1 MTPALIVLGAGEEQV
16 VLFREARRRGLPT
29 IAVDMRADRPGIAL
43 ADRFLQ
49 LSTTDHQAI
58 AEALAGEEIAGVV
71 STAADTCLDSWHH
84 LSEHFA
90 TPWRYPASAASVSMD
105 KSAFHAL
112 AASVGVPV
120 YRWAQS
126 HDLAHLATTA
136 AGFGLP
142 LVVKPTDASGCRGV
156 LRVDDL
162 SELDAALHNAAV
174 NSPSGQVIVEELVR
188 GKDYTV
194 NVFLAG
200 GELALALITEK
211 HIVPG
216 PRFLIGGHVAPAD
229 LDPGVE
235 TALLADA
242 HALCLAMGL
251 TDGPANFDV
260 IVAPDGTR
268 YILEVGARMS
278 GNGFPRLAHAVAGV
292 DCVEAL
298 VSLAIGEPV
307 ELRRDRS
314 EVARL
319 HVLTS
324 PLEEPG
330 ELVSVG
336 DLSEVAKLPGVSDV
350 DVFAA
355 PGDVVQPFT
364 EAGRKLGWLVVHAP
378 TRAELEENLNGALEV
393 LDLVVAPAT
402 VPV

>member
-1 MTPALIVLGAGEEQV
+1 MTPALLVLGAGEEQV
-16 VLFREARRRGLPT
+16 VLYREARRRGLPT

-43 ADRFLQ
+43 ADRFLK
-49 LSTTDHQAI
+49 LSTTDHEAI
-58 AEALAGEEIAGVV
+58 AEALVGQEIAGVV
-71 STAADTCLDSWHH
+71 STAADTCLESWHR

-90 TPWRYPASAASVSMD
+90 TPWRYPASAAAVSMD

-120 YRWAQS
+120 YQWAQS
-126 HDLAHLATTA
+126 HDLADLATSA
-136 AGFGLP
+136 SGFGLP
-142 LVVKPTDASGCRGV
+142 VVVKPTDASGCRGV
-156 LRVDDL
+156 LRVDEP

-174 NSPSGQVIVEELVR
+174 NSPSGQVIVEKLLL

-194 NVFLAG
+194 NTFLHR
-200 GELALALITEK
+200 GELAFALITEK

-229 LDPGVE
+229 LDPVVE
-235 TALLADA
+235 KALLADA

-260 IVAPDGTR
+260 IVADDGTR
-268 YILEVGARMS
+268 YVLEVGARMS

-292 DCVEAL
+292 DCVQAL

-307 ELRRDRS
+307 ELASDRS

-319 HVLTS
+319 QVLTS
-324 PLEEPG
+324 PLEVEG
-330 ELVSVG
+330 ELQSVG
-336 DLSEVAKLPGVSDV
+336 DLTAVRALPGVSDA
-350 DVFAA
+350 DVFAT
-355 PGDVVQPFT
+355 PGDVVLPFT

-378 TRAELEENLNGALEV
+378 TRAELDEV
-393 LDLVVAPAT
+393 LATATTALNLVVTPAT
-402 VPV
+402 VLA